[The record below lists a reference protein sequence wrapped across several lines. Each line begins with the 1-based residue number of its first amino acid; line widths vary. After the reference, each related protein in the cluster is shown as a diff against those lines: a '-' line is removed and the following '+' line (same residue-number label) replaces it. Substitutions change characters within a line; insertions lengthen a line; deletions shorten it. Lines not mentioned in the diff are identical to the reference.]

1 VCVCTYNWSPA
12 QRSTEVSYSCAC
24 VCVVFLLALQLL
36 RWTSKMVFFVV
47 IRCSEYGFC
56 ENIAAKQRI
65 VGNEEIRK
73 NTKNTTKEEKEKDVY
88 VYIYME

>member
-1 VCVCTYNWSPA
+1 
-12 QRSTEVSYSCAC
+12 
-24 VCVVFLLALQLL
+24 
-36 RWTSKMVFFVV
+36 MVFFVV